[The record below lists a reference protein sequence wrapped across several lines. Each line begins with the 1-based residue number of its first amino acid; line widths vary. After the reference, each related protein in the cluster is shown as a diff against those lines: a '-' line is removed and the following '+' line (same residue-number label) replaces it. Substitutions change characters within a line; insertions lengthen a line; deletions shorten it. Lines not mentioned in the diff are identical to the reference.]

1 VFCDS
6 LRPTLASE
14 LEGKRAL
21 VTGGSGDIGRAIC
34 RVLAAAG
41 AEVGFAYF
49 SDHDGAGATSAML
62 SELGREK
69 PRAFRV
75 NFGDEGSA
83 KQFVDEVQQAYD
95 RVDILVHAAASGV
108 FRGVEALTAR
118 HLAWT
123 FDVNARSLLALIQAL
138 RAPEPGRG
146 PRLGRGASIV
156 ALSSLGAV
164 RAIPQY
170 AAVAASKAALEALC
184 RQLALE
190 LGPEGIRVNV
200 VSPGLVETR
209 ALAHFPNRAQLVEV
223 ASQRT
228 PLGRLTTP
236 EDVANVVSFLCSD
249 AARMVHGQTLH
260 VDGGYG
266 IVG

>member
-1 VFCDS
+1 
-6 LRPTLASE
+6 LAFE
-14 LEGKRAL
+14 LKGKRAL
-21 VTGGSGDIGRAIC
+21 VTGGSGDIGRAVC
-34 RVLAAAG
+34 RVLASAG
-41 AEVGFAYF
+41 ADVGFAYF
-49 SDHDGAGATSAML
+49 SDHEGAEVTRGML
-62 SELGREK
+62 AELGAVRTDV
-69 PRAFRV
+69 FRV
-75 NFGDEGSA
+75 NFGDARS
-83 KQFVDEVQQAYD
+83 VDEFIDAARGAYE
-95 RVDILVHAAASGV
+95 RLDILVHAAASGV

-118 HLAWT
+118 HLTWAL
-123 FDVNARSLLALIQAL
+123 DVNARSLLGLIQAL
-138 RAPEPGRG
+138 RASGPGHR
-146 PRLGRGASIV
+146 PRLGRGSSIV

-164 RAIPQY
+164 RAIPHY

-209 ALAHFPNRAQLVEV
+209 ALAHFPNRAQLIEV

-236 EDVANVVSFLCSD
+236 EDVANVVAFLCSN
-249 AARMVHGQTLH
+249 ASAMVHGQTLH